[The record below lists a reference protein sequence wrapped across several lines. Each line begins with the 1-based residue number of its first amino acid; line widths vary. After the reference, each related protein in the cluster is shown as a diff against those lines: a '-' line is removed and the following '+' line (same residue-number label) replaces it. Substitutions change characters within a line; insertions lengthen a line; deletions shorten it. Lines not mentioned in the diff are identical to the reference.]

1 MKVDELQPI
10 IKTILNLSPQEQ
22 FEVITILLRNILDIH
37 KVNEI
42 FQYQDDYKI
51 TPKAGTAKGLV
62 IIADDFDEPLDDFKD
77 YMP

>member
-22 FEVITILLRNILDIH
+22 FEIITILLRNILDIH
-37 KVNEI
+37 KVDEI
-42 FQYQDDYKI
+42 PQYQDDYKI
-51 TPKAGTAKGLV
+51 TLKAGTAKGLV

>member
-10 IKTILNLSPQEQ
+10 IKTILNLSPQKQ

-37 KVNEI
+37 QVDETP
-42 FQYQDDYKI
+42 QYRDDYKI

-62 IIADDFDEPLDDFKD
+62 IIADDFDEPLEDFKE
-77 YMP
+77 YR